1 VPLVPHSDELRRL
14 ASAPGNDHPRLS
26 TGAALPTSAPTSD
39 APCRRSSTGAE
50 APASASATACG
61 VWTQTNPTAQDARK
75 PTRIRGE
82 PPETPGAPGTH
93 SWRRFNTV
101 TDASTFAVK
110 RRPTHL
116 APFSHPAPPRRASTR
131 LGSAEHYAGS
141 TSREARTGI
150 RMHRT
155 GNLQTRLSKMSTRFR
170 LDCCSLETA
179 AGSAL
184 HGARP
189 TSATDPEAR
198 SGVVFRTEPRRFGY
212 L

>member
-1 VPLVPHSDELRRL
+1 VPPVPHSDELRRL
-14 ASAPGNDHPRLS
+14 ANATGNDHSRLS

-75 PTRIRGE
+75 PSRIRDE
-82 PPETPGAPGTH
+82 PRKRPERLAPIRGDDSTPSPMH
-93 SWRRFNTV
+93 R
-101 TDASTFAVK
+101 TFAVK

-141 TSREARTGI
+141 TSREARTSI